1 MYEKF
6 MVLPSFSSTAK
17 NAKAVLKNEAII
29 AVLASSIVAPFVI
42 PQINKILDGVPIL
55 KDHKSLASFA
65 TGMVIFSLAPMFK
78 MPMLRAVVIGVAG
91 AFILSSLLP
100 IYSNL
105 TTRNG
110 GA

>member
-1 MYEKF
+1 MGYPTQ
-6 MVLPSFSSTAK
+6 V
-17 NAKAVLKNEAII
+17 AKASKGVLKNEAII
-29 AVLASSIVAPFVI
+29 AVLSASIVAPFIV
-42 PQINKILDGVPIL
+42 PKINSLLDSVPIL

-65 TGMVIFSLAPMFK
+65 SGMVIFSISPMFK
-78 MPMLRAVVIGVAG
+78 MPVLRAVVIGVAG

-100 IYSNL
+100 LYSQL